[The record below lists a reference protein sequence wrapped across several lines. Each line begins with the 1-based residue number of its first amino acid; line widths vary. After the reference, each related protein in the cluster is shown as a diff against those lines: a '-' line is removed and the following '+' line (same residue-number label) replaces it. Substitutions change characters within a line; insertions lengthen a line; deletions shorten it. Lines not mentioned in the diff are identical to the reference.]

1 MKTSIQYMSATTG
14 GLTVPTDPQTAVT
27 GYERNGST
35 HTALVNLQAKP
46 IETTVAAKPVITS
59 SSQTTSQGVRR
70 IMLKFELDYNARGY
84 DAAVQAGNFYDPARS
99 GRKVSA
105 HVVFTIPKGMAEDM
119 LGQNGADVAEVALGQ
134 ADYLRVLLLAALLDD
149 KAYLAAY
156 SGTVNSKIPFKTGVL
171 SGLVDDSAEETS
183 NVVTARVWSNSVDD
197 FLRRGVAGLT
207 PLDPTKDLKI
217 SQISLVAHA

>member
-14 GLTVPTDPQTAVT
+14 GLTVPSDPQTAIT
-27 GYERNGST
+27 CYERNGST
-35 HTALVNLQAKP
+35 HSALVNIQAKP
-46 IETTVAAKPVITS
+46 IESTVAAKPVITS

-70 IMLKFELDYNARGY
+70 VMLKFELDYNARGY
-84 DAAVQAGNFYDPARS
+84 DAAVQGGNFYDPTRS

-156 SGTVNSKIPFKTGVL
+156 NGTPNAKVPYKTGIL
-171 SGLVDDSAEETS
+171 SGLVGESTQTS
-183 NVVTARVWSNSVDD
+183 NIVTARVWSNSVND
-197 FLRRGVAGLT
+197 FLRRGIAGLT
-207 PLDPTKDLKI
+207 PLDPAKDLKV
-217 SQISLVAHA
+217 SEISLVAQS